1 MEGPLNKYCMCCG
14 EEVPTNIIVRDG
26 RQEETC
32 TYCGF
37 TLDVVHETRAEVT
50 ACILTAEDS
59 KFIRDLI
66 KDALL
71 RKELTK
77 EVLAFEN
84 GSELVAAFSRRVSAS
99 QPVDMFI
106 LDLNMPV
113 MDGIATART
122 IRALEGQ
129 HRLHKMPILFFS
141 SARATD
147 DLKKQLSLFTPAVYM
162 NKGSDSAPARLAE
175 RVDQLINYIV
185 AMQSKKS

>member
-1 MEGPLNKYCMCCG
+1 MCCG

-37 TLDVVHETRAEVT
+37 ILEIVKESRAETLPCVM
-50 ACILTAEDS
+50 TAEDS

-66 KDALL
+66 QNALTQ
-71 RKELTK
+71 KQIAQ
-77 EVLAFEN
+77 EVMAFEN
-84 GSELVAAFSRRVSAS
+84 GSELVAAFSRRVAGK
-99 QPVDMFI
+99 QPVGLFI

-122 IRALEGQ
+122 IRAIEAQ
-129 HRLHKMPILFFS
+129 HRLQKVPILFFS

-162 NKGSDSAPARLAE
+162 NKGSDAAPARLAE
-175 RVDQLINYIV
+175 RVDQLINTIIT
-185 AMQSKKS
+185 MRTKK